1 MNSPVG
7 VGYLVHNSQR
17 YARFIEALGPQCV
30 DVYEVLFIQFA
41 NALHDARRILQYGK
55 PTVMHSAALSIAG
68 SRNVAE
74 KNISRVNAVA
84 EAFDVRFVSDH
95 MCFTGDGERTA
106 EALLPPIFSEEQ
118 ADLIADNLA
127 YVQPRL
133 SRPLILENVVRHYA
147 VGHLSQGQFF
157 NAVLDRTNVDVVVS
171 LENITQSNETYA
183 EVSHKEFIA
192 SLPRER
198 VAQIHCTFQN
208 RAESERSASL
218 AKRRAHHHH
227 LLEWMAQEGFRPST
241 VIFELETA
249 TPSLPEVGELREE
262 IAWARELFFGSA
274 RPLDHAQLV
283 SA

>member
-1 MNSPVG
+1 MISPVG

-17 YARFIEALGPQCV
+17 YARFIEAMDPQCV
-30 DVYEVLFIQFA
+30 DVYEILFIQFA
-41 NALHDARRILQYGK
+41 NALHDVRRILDYGK

-68 SRNVAE
+68 APTIAE
-74 KNISRVNAVA
+74 KNIGRVNAVA
-84 EAFDVRFVSDH
+84 EAFDVRFISDH

-118 ADLIADNLA
+118 ANLIADNLA

-133 SRPLILENVVRHYA
+133 HRPLILENVVRHYA

-157 NAVLDRTNVDVVVS
+157 NAVLERANVDVVVS
-171 LENITQSNETYA
+171 LENITQSNEGYV
-183 EVSHKEFIA
+183 EVLHQEFIA
-192 SLPRER
+192 ALPRDR
-198 VAQIHCTFQN
+198 VAQIHCTFPN

-218 AKRRAHHHH
+218 TKRRAHHHH
-227 LLEWMAQEGFRPST
+227 LLEWMAREGFRPSA
-241 VIFELETA
+241 VIFELETS
-249 TPSLPEVGELREE
+249 TPSFPEVNELREE

-274 RPLDHAQLV
+274 KPLDQTQLV